1 MLRTVNSDQEH
12 IHHTGSVHVSLL
24 SRTVFLNNYVPI
36 KFHGNVTSPPTLV
49 IVVRDLYNAF
59 TPQIDIGACRHTGV
73 YSAFGLYFCVYFL
86 LRASL
91 RLLHLKM
98 SRVYLALYSVC
109 IAIMFQ
115 YSYYCVCVIE

>member
-1 MLRTVNSDQEH
+1 M
-12 IHHTGSVHVSLL
+12 SLL

-36 KFHGNVTSPPTLV
+36 KFHGNVTSPPTVV

-59 TPQIDIGACRHTGV
+59 TPQINGHWCLQA
-73 YSAFGLYFCVYFL
+73 YWSSSFGLYFCVYL
-86 LRASL
+86 LLCASL

-115 YSYYCVCVIE
+115 YSYCVIE